1 MAAEEKSKKME
12 KELREHQENSQIEKQ
27 GKQGSQY
34 LNEKKFLE
42 LLDSEKK
49 LQKEIEGLKNDR
61 ENKVLE
67 NQKVMDKDREQY
79 RQKMNE
85 LEQKIKSS
93 EMKRSSL
100 IFEQEKER
108 AKWNMEKD
116 HLTSKMND
124 TQDMLEKSER
134 KKEFL
139 MKDNERLKN
148 DNKNKRNGMGQTY
161 LGNSNMQHGWTGN
174 SPPSL

>member
-1 MAAEEKSKKME
+1 
-12 KELREHQENSQIEKQ
+12 
-27 GKQGSQY
+27 
-34 LNEKKFLE
+34 
-42 LLDSEKK
+42 
-49 LQKEIEGLKNDR
+49 
-61 ENKVLE
+61 
-67 NQKVMDKDREQY
+67 
-79 RQKMNE
+79 
-85 LEQKIKSS
+85 
-93 EMKRSSL
+93 MKRSSL

-148 DNKNKRNGMGQTY
+148 DNKNKRNGMG
-161 LGNSNMQHGWTGN
+161 
-174 SPPSL
+174 